1 MKKQYL
7 LLALI
12 CLLLT
17 GCGMGE
23 GTEAG
28 VETGS
33 EASVVEEQKEGTS
46 SELPAESNSQDNKAY
61 YVGKVDTLQFQEPEQ
76 GYTEHTASY
85 KVIGDHIYMIRVE
98 SNVGGIASRVCVQ
111 SYDVNTEDMRQ
122 YLLEPEISGHEN
134 SSIYSAD
141 LTAGLELSLKMRDDG
156 DEDAFCLVR
165 MNLEGEILRVEDTFP
180 EETYPWNQNMW
191 SNVKAFNLSDGRT
204 VICRNDFETFT
215 SSLAW
220 YREDAGEEALGT
232 LDNESVQAMMV
243 DQEGTLYYLGGE
255 GLVRYD
261 AEHNARKVLFRAY
274 ENGIEIGVSECG
286 ITMNDKG
293 QFLLC
298 VMKEGKASIYVLTDE
313 ETSNEEKIRLCSLQG
328 RAGIYYFQTL
338 AASFQQNGGNVRIG
352 LELEEKE
359 EYQED
364 YRTRILAELTAG
376 KGPDILYVSQQ
387 DMMLLQEK
395 GLICDISEM
404 IPSEV
409 KSELIPGALELGT
422 VNEELVG
429 LVPEVSFTTMSVAN
443 QVWDQDSWTI
453 DDFVKQLGAKED
465 WELPVNWM
473 GFSLSPGTMFRI
485 LFSDLADSFVL
496 NLEQGTCDFD
506 NDRLIH
512 ILEFCKEYG
521 ISDGAG
527 QQLTVDQQLSQDER
541 MRMFRNGEMAAEV
554 QYLYGDLDMFS
565 TIMARNGEDCHI
577 VGYPTEKG
585 SGNYVDSYSYGYLVV
600 NSQSKYKEE
609 IKKYFGLL
617 LDYDNQFKTMGCS
630 VRMDV
635 LRNCVI
641 YNEYEK
647 IYYKIYSYE
656 AGQPVYQSIDLK
668 PDGTPYLEEFLEFVA
683 GCEPMPYCPSE
694 VEDIV
699 YEEINLF
706 FNGSKSAEETA
717 RVIQSRVQLYLE
729 EMK

>member
-1 MKKQYL
+1 MKKRYL
-7 LLALI
+7 LLALV

-17 GCGMGE
+17 GCSMGE
-23 GTEAG
+23 GAQAGTETEADK
-28 VETGS
+28 
-33 EASVVEEQKEGTS
+33 VEEHRES
-46 SELPAESNSQDNKAY
+46 ASLELPAEGNSQGNKTY
-61 YVGKVDTLQFQEPEQ
+61 YVGKVDTLQFQEPEK
-76 GYTEHTASY
+76 GYTEHAASY

-98 SNVGGIASRVCVQ
+98 SKAGGSVSRVCVQ
-111 SYDVNTEDMRQ
+111 SYDVVAKDMRQ
-122 YLLEPEISGHEN
+122 YLIEPEISGHEN
-134 SSIYSAD
+134 SGIYSAD
-141 LTAGLELSLKMRDDG
+141 LTAGLELSLKMWDAG
-156 DEDAFCLVR
+156 DEDAFYLVR
-165 MNLEGEILRVEDTFP
+165 MNLEGEVLRVEDAFP
-180 EETYPWNQNMW
+180 EGAYPWNQDMW
-191 SNVKAFNLSDGRT
+191 SNVKAFDLSDGRT

-220 YREDAGEEALGT
+220 YQEDAGEDPLGT
-232 LDNESVQAMMV
+232 LNNESVQAMTV

-261 AEHNARKVLFRAY
+261 AEHNAREVLFRAY
-274 ENGIEIGVSECG
+274 ENGIEIGLSECG
-286 ITMNDKG
+286 IAMNDKG

-298 VMKEGKASIYVLTDE
+298 VMKEGKASIYLLADE
-313 ETSNEEKIRLCSLQG
+313 ETSDEDKIRLCSLQG

-387 DMMLLQEK
+387 DMMLLQDK

-422 VNEELVG
+422 VNGELVG

-453 DDFVKQLGAKED
+453 DDFVEQLGAKED
-465 WELPVNWM
+465 WELPVNWS

-512 ILEFCKEYG
+512 ILEFCKKYG
-521 ISDGAG
+521 ITGENSS
-527 QQLTVDQQLSQDER
+527 DQQLSQDER
-541 MRMFRNGEMAAEV
+541 MRMFRDGEMAAEV

-585 SGNYVDSYSYGYLVV
+585 SGNYVDSYSYGYLVI
-600 NSQSKYKEE
+600 NAQSKYKEE
-609 IKKYFGLL
+609 IKKYFALL
-617 LDYDNQFKTMGCS
+617 LDYDNQFKTSGCS

-635 LRNCVI
+635 LRNCVV
-641 YNEYEK
+641 YHEFEK
-647 IYYKIYSYE
+647 TYYKIYSYNE
-656 AGQPVYQSIDLK
+656 DQPTYQSIDLK

-683 GCEPMPYCPSE
+683 GCRPMPYCPSE
-694 VEDIV
+694 IEQIV
-699 YEEINLF
+699 YGEINLF
-706 FNGSKSAEETA
+706 FDGSKSAEETVK
-717 RVIQSRVQLYLE
+717 VIQSRIKLYLD

>member
-1 MKKQYL
+1 MKKRYL

-17 GCGMGE
+17 GCGMRE

-28 VETGS
+28 VGTGS
-33 EASVVEEQKEGTS
+33 DASVAEGQQESAS
-46 SELPAESNSQDNKAY
+46 SELLAEGNSQGNKSY
-61 YVGKVDTLQFQEPEQ
+61 YVGKVDTLQFQEPEE
-76 GYTEHTASY
+76 GYTEHSTTY
-85 KVIGDHIYMIRVE
+85 KVIGDYIYMIRVE
-98 SNVGGIASRVCVQ
+98 SAEDGSVSRVCVQ
-111 SYDVNTEDMRQ
+111 SYDVVAKEMQQ
-122 YLLEPEISGHEN
+122 YLIEPEISGHED
-134 SSIYSAD
+134 SAIYSAD
-141 LTAGLELSLKMRDDG
+141 LTAGLELSLKMRDAG
-156 DEDAFCLVR
+156 DEDAFYLVR
-165 MNLEGEILRVEDTFP
+165 MNLEGEVLRVEDTFP
-180 EETYPWNQNMW
+180 EDTYPWNRDMW
-191 SNVKAFNLSDGRT
+191 SNAKAIDLSDGRT
-204 VICRNDFETFT
+204 VICRNDFETLT
-215 SSLAW
+215 SSLSW
-220 YREDAGEEALGT
+220 YREDAGEEPLGT
-232 LDNESVQAMMV
+232 LSNESVRAMMV
-243 DQEGTLYYLGGE
+243 DREGTLYYLGGE

-261 AEHNARKVLFRAY
+261 AEHNAREVLFRAY
-274 ENGIEIGVSECG
+274 ENGVEIGISECG
-286 ITMNDKG
+286 IAMNDKG

-298 VMKEGKASIYVLTDE
+298 VMKEGKAIIYVLTDE
-313 ETSNEEKIRLCSLQG
+313 ETSDEDKIRLCSLQG

-387 DMMLLQEK
+387 DMMLLQDK
-395 GLICDISEM
+395 GLICDITEM

-422 VNEELVG
+422 VNGELVG

-443 QVWDQDSWTI
+443 QVWDQDGWTI
-453 DDFVKQLGAKED
+453 DDFVEQLGAKED
-465 WELPVNWM
+465 WELPVNWG

-512 ILEFCKEYG
+512 ILEFCKKYG
-521 ISDGAG
+521 ITGENSS
-527 QQLTVDQQLSQDER
+527 DQQLSQDER
-541 MRMFRNGEMAAEV
+541 MSMFRDGEMAAEV

-600 NSQSKYKEE
+600 NAQSKYKEE
-609 IKKYFGLL
+609 IKKYFELL
-617 LDYDNQFKTMGCS
+617 LDYNNQFRTSGCS

-635 LRNCVI
+635 LKNCVV
-641 YNEYEK
+641 YREFEK
-647 IYYKIYSYE
+647 TYYKIHSYN
-656 AGQPVYQSIDLK
+656 ADQPTYQPIDLK

-694 VEDIV
+694 VEQIV

-706 FNGSKSAEETA
+706 FDGSKSVEETVK
-717 RVIQSRVQLYLE
+717 VIQSRIKLYLD